1 MVKKK
6 STTPTPLYARFFFG
20 GGERKKLNKL
30 ESMYEDL
37 RFGLVGE
44 ALAYLLVEV
53 DPLVDGP
60 PRLPH
65 VGGQGLSLQP
75 HQELH
80 ASHH

>member
-1 MVKKK
+1 M
-6 STTPTPLYARFFFG
+6 
-20 GGERKKLNKL
+20 N
-30 ESMYEDL
+30 EDL

>member
-1 MVKKK
+1 M
-6 STTPTPLYARFFFG
+6 RDFFW